1 MTEKKGTLSAYA
13 PPRASPR
20 VPANFE
26 LPLQIYIIE
35 TVEREARSKQLREL
49 GIVVALVI
57 GIFASLGHVAWDS
70 AKAVPGLPSVA
81 QEAGVLAVDA
91 ISSRLTFGAGLQ
103 TSY

>member
-35 TVEREARSKQLREL
+35 TVEREARSKQL
-49 GIVVALVI
+49 
-57 GIFASLGHVAWDS
+57 FASLGHVAWDS